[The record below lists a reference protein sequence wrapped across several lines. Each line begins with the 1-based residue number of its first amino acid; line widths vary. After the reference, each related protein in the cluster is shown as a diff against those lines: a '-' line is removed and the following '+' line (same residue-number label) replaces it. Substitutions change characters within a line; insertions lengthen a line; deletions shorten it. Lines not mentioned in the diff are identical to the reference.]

1 MIPQLSHGTLNA
13 GQSALLIDFP
23 CGCVVLPHPLHGWIE
38 QGLLPV
44 PCAPGRGT
52 ERRWLLLLDDN
63 TFVVEGLAATETFKR
78 LVANAV
84 VSRLT
89 NLSNLA

>member
-1 MIPQLSHGTLNA
+1 MMPQLSHGTLNA

-38 QGLLPV
+38 LGLLPV
-44 PCAPGRGT
+44 PCPPGRDP
-52 ERRWLLLLDDN
+52 ERRWLLLLDDDAL
-63 TFVVEGLAATETFKR
+63 VVDELVATETFKR